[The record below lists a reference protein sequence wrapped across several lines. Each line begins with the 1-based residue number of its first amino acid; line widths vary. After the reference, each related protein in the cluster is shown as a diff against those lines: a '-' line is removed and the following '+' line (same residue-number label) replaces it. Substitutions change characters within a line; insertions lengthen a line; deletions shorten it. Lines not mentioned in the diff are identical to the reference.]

1 MRAVKYWGIWHEGPN
16 SLWNLHPWKHLKLSW
31 KKPWVSWFIW
41 SCSEQGLGLGGL
53 QKPLPTLM
61 ILCFCESLIARIRPK
76 DVSAQEPEEGG
87 QQVTFP
93 EESNFCQKQ
102 LNFEFRAPARNRL
115 TTINSFLK
123 CLGLSTEMVSQKS
136 DFANWNNHALYNYST
151 LAAQSSSEVYKLQF
165 CFPSNFNIYLL
176 ACISGYGCNPHKQLP
191 FEFLDSNKGSETFW
205 FILPLFFLELYTTF
219 SDYFQGIGKL
229 HVPGWLRIYF
239 ASLSSVIQS
248 HSHTHAH
255 KELCVYS

>member
-1 MRAVKYWGIWHEGPN
+1 
-16 SLWNLHPWKHLKLSW
+16 
-31 KKPWVSWFIW
+31 
-41 SCSEQGLGLGGL
+41 
-53 QKPLPTLM
+53 M

-76 DVSAQEPEEGG
+76 DMSAQEPEEGG
-87 QQVTFP
+87 QLVTFP

-102 LNFEFRAPARNRL
+102 LNFEFRAPARNGL

-165 CFPSNFNIYLL
+165 CLSSNFNIYLL

-191 FEFLDSNKGSETFW
+191 FEFLDSNKGSETF
-205 FILPLFFLELYTTF
+205 
-219 SDYFQGIGKL
+219 
-229 HVPGWLRIYF
+229 
-239 ASLSSVIQS
+239 
-248 HSHTHAH
+248 
-255 KELCVYS
+255 